1 MKRIPDEV
9 SGVGRPRCRELGRAR
24 SGARLP
30 SRLIYRPTTP
40 TVLVVGRRTRTATPC
55 RSSVTRTAWW
65 LTMCSINVMS
75 GHPG

>member
-9 SGVGRPRCRELGRAR
+9 SGSAGPTIENWVR
-24 SGARLP
+24 SFWG
-30 SRLIYRPTTP
+30 TTSESP
-40 TVLVVGRRTRTATPC
+40 VLVVGRRTRTATPC

-65 LTMCSINVMS
+65 LTMCSISVTS